1 MSQNSP
7 NTDRDFTPAE
17 LVRIHEA
24 NCQIEFATVDEQR
37 FRLALMKFLGRRLG
51 LAELKTATLGPA
63 PGPSEPRRAARP
75 GHLQPS

>member
-1 MSQNSP
+1 MPQNSP

-17 LVRIHEA
+17 LVRLHEA

-63 PGPSEPRRAARP
+63 PAAEPRRAGRSAP
-75 GHLQPS
+75 VQPS

>member
-1 MSQNSP
+1 MPQNSP

-17 LVRIHEA
+17 LVRLHEA

-51 LAELKTATLGPA
+51 LAELRTATLGPA
-63 PGPSEPRRAARP
+63 PAPAEPRRAGRSAP
-75 GHLQPS
+75 VQPS